1 MFVVFV
7 VSVVSVVLVVVI
19 HTCRQRGGLLLWF
32 TGRNNQL
39 NSQTEVYL
47 NYLCTINITSMEA
60 KKLNRS
66 KGFPAE
72 KMLTNRRL
80 SENPDARIRIPEVLC
95 AKVAEQVRTG
105 EVQPEA

>member
-1 MFVVFV
+1 
-7 VSVVSVVLVVVI
+7 
-19 HTCRQRGGLLLWF
+19 
-32 TGRNNQL
+32 
-39 NSQTEVYL
+39 
-47 NYLCTINITSMEA
+47 MEA

-80 SENPDARIRIPEVLC
+80 SANPDARIRIPEVLC
-95 AKVAEQVRTG
+95 AEAAEQVSTG

>member
-1 MFVVFV
+1 
-7 VSVVSVVLVVVI
+7 
-19 HTCRQRGGLLLWF
+19 
-32 TGRNNQL
+32 
-39 NSQTEVYL
+39 
-47 NYLCTINITSMEA
+47 MEA

-80 SENPDARIRIPEVLC
+80 SENPDARIRIPEFLG
-95 AKVAEQVRTG
+95 AEVAEQVRSC

>member
-1 MFVVFV
+1 
-7 VSVVSVVLVVVI
+7 
-19 HTCRQRGGLLLWF
+19 
-32 TGRNNQL
+32 
-39 NSQTEVYL
+39 
-47 NYLCTINITSMEA
+47 MEA

-80 SENPDARIRIPEVLC
+80 SENPDARISIPEVLC